1 MCWVLPRAPRCG
13 NARFLAWVNDSKDIR
28 KGRQALIATS
38 AGIPQRNGT
47 ERQELVLKPG
57 DAERSSD
64 LRPRFKFEPQN
75 GHSKFWSRQLGEVST
90 APMFVPVHTVRV
102 AATNETFAIQT
113 LAAKRLIPTRVKY
126 IWQSGFC
133 VLGNPFSCPWHP
145 CEPFEYQIA
154 DCLSS
159 SRQSGQV

>member
-1 MCWVLPRAPRCG
+1 MQGFWLGSEGHSQGA
-13 NARFLAWVNDSKDIR
+13 S
-28 KGRQALIATS
+28 S
-38 AGIPQRNGT
+38 AHSDFWWYAQRNGT

-113 LAAKRLIPTRVKY
+113 PAAKRLIPTRVKY
-126 IWQSGFC
+126 ILATRILR
-133 VLGNPFSCPWHP
+133 LGKPLR
-145 CEPFEYQIA
+145 
-154 DCLSS
+154 LSLAS
-159 SRQSGQV
+159 L